1 MIMNENGNV
10 FTWLEVSAQLVSKR
24 DKEKKEIDVI
34 KASNEKEGITKIVHY
49 PSYEEVCVSYTL
61 MDGMTKLEDKLI
73 AETRLYATPGALEC
87 GYAQCIDWT
96 GEAILNENIYKSIGL
111 YTCARLKLAGSC
123 VVVSKNKAF
132 KMQSFYQCIEASEKS
147 TISFIL
153 GGFFCYQSAIYW
165 LTSRHEQIAH
175 FIHAGLIKKASL
187 KFYPDKEKRKTPDYL
202 IETRKGK
209 WHVFES
215 KGGGHASRWQRIEEA
230 VKQLKSVTHVV
241 RKAGTPEKILTF
253 VCTHASIDA
262 DKDITIDV
270 VDPVPDRVQPLIINP
285 DVCTLLSKLTSISL
299 YDTLSAIE
307 TSRKDE
313 IEGMDEWVFVHAPEY
328 DDVQFGIPKTYLKFK
343 DEIKSSLGIYLA
355 LKEVIDLK
363 LVENN
368 ETGYFKEGL
377 VKLAELFPSRTEL
390 RNIIKRVKPTL
401 EQYRKITENNYGHF
415 LKSLADSLALK
426 PLAEIILL
434 EEYLLADTLPE
445 SIKKHRSPWGGLTRT
460 APLPGYD
467 DPWAT
472 PKSKSS
478 NRTKKPGM

>member
-111 YTCARLKLAGSC
+111 FTCARLKLAGSC
-123 VVVSKNKAF
+123 VVISKNKAF

-187 KFYPDKEKRKTPDYL
+187 QFYPDKEKRKTPDYL
-202 IETRKGK
+202 IETHKGK

-230 VKQLKSVTHVV
+230 VKQLESVTHVV

-285 DVCTLLSKLTSISL
+285 DVCTLLTKLTLISL
-299 YDTLSAIE
+299 YDTLSAIQ

-328 DDVQFGIPKTYLKFK
+328 DDVQFGIPKLYLALKTK
-343 DEIKSSLGIYLA
+343 LKLRLGIYL
-355 LKEVIDLK
+355 LVKEIID
-363 LVENN
+363 
-368 ETGYFKEGL
+368 
-377 VKLAELFPSRTEL
+377 VKLAKNIETDFVKKVEFKLSASIPSQYNL
-390 RNIIKRVKPTL
+390 KKII
-401 EQYRKITENNYGHF
+401 
-415 LKSLADSLALK
+415 DWLK
-426 PLAEIILL
+426 PLLNKKISDVNYHQFFLQLSEKLKLPDLTKDIL
-434 EEYLLADTLPE
+434 EEENKLASALSEP
-445 SIKKHRSPWGGLTRT
+445 IKKHLSTWGGLTRT

>member
-1 MIMNENGNV
+1 MNENGNV
-10 FTWLEVSAQLVSKR
+10 FTWLEVSAQLVSERNQKKANIDAQRLSNKNKR
-24 DKEKKEIDVI
+24 IP
-34 KASNEKEGITKIVHY
+34 Y
-49 PSYEEVCVSYTL
+49 PSYEETCISYSKPKS
-61 MDGMTKLEDKLI
+61 MEKPQERFI
-73 AETRLYATPGALEC
+73 AETSLLATPGALEC
-87 GYAQCIDWT
+87 GYSQCIDWT
-96 GEAILNENIYKSIGL
+96 ADGILDENIYKWIGW
-111 YTCARLKLAGSC
+111 YARNRLRLAGTC
-123 VVVSKNKAF
+123 VEISQGKAF
-132 KMQSFYQCIEASEKS
+132 KMRDFYQCIESSEKA

-153 GGFFCYQSAIYW
+153 GGFFCYQSATYW

-241 RKAGTPEKILTF
+241 RKADTPEKILTF

-307 TSRKDE
+307 TSRKYE

-343 DEIKSSLGIYLA
+343 DKIKSSLGIYLA

-390 RNIIKRVKPTL
+390 RNVIKRVKPTL

-426 PLAEIILL
+426 PLADIILL
-434 EEYLLADTLPE
+434 KEYLLADTLPE

-467 DPWAT
+467 DPWPT
-472 PKSKSS
+472 PKSKSP
-478 NRTKKPGM
+478 NRPKKPRL

>member
-1 MIMNENGNV
+1 MNENGNV
-10 FTWLEVSAQLVSKR
+10 FTWLEVSAQSLITR
-24 DKEKKEIDVI
+24 ENEKKEIDAI

-49 PSYEEVCVSYTL
+49 PSYEKVCVSYTPK
-61 MDGMTKLEDKLI
+61 DGMTNPEEKLI

-87 GYAQCIDWT
+87 GYSQCIDWT

-123 VVVSKNKAF
+123 VVISKNKAF
-132 KMQSFYQCIEASEKS
+132 KMRKFYQCIEASEKS

-153 GGFFCYQSAIYW
+153 GGFFCYQSAMYW
-165 LTSRHEQIAH
+165 LNSRSEKIKY
-175 FIHAGLIKKASL
+175 FIHAGLVKKASL
-187 KFYPDKEKRKTPDYL
+187 QFYPDKGKKKMPDYL
-202 IETRKGK
+202 IETKAGI

-215 KGGGHASRWQRIEEA
+215 KGGEHTSRWQRIEEGVA
-230 VKQLKSVTHVV
+230 QLDSVTHIV
-241 RKAGTPEKILTF
+241 RKGGKPEKIITF
-253 VCTHASIDA
+253 VCSHTSIDA
-262 DKDITIDV
+262 GNEISINV
-270 VDPVPDRVQPLIINP
+270 IDPVPDHAQPLIINP
-285 DVCTLLSKLTSISL
+285 DVCILLSKLTLISL

-307 TSRKDE
+307 TSRKYE
-313 IEGMDEWVFVHAPEY
+313 IEGMDDWVFVHAPEY
-328 DDVQFGIPKTYLKFK
+328 DDVQFGIPKMYLEFK

-377 VKLAELFPSRTEL
+377 VKLAGLFPSRTAL
-390 RNIIKRVKPTL
+390 RNVITRVKPTL

-415 LKSLADSLALK
+415 LKSLAKSLALMIQ
-426 PLAEIILL
+426 AERILL
-434 EEYLLADTLPE
+434 KEYLLVDTLPE

-472 PKSKSS
+472 PKNKSS
-478 NRTKKPGM
+478 NRPKKPSL